1 MCTTCFNTTTIVSYL
16 PKQGLSNM
24 TVRNENIISTNK
36 TI

>member
-1 MCTTCFNTTTIVSYL
+1 
-16 PKQGLSNM
+16 M